1 MNGTFKRIGLVAKRE
16 FLVTVGS
23 KGFLFGVLVMPI
35 IGFAVV
41 SLIPKI
47 MGQRGAQV
55 SVEVVLIDESAAMAS
70 QLRAELEPGA
80 IEARRAA
87 NRRATM
93 EQAAPGVSGP
103 DAARMPNPLSEP
115 SVPAFTVRELPAG
128 TTVDSQKAWLTATDI
143 GKQERR
149 ALLVIPADAALR
161 GEGRQDY
168 GSYALYAPRNLPEDA
183 EGALHEAM
191 RTTLTGVRLRA
202 DGFDPELI
210 QAATRVARPRTVLVS
225 PDGRQQGAQGLN
237 RALPFIMGI
246 LLFMGVMIGGQSLMT
261 STIEEKSS
269 RVVEVLLAAVSPL
282 ELMWGKL
289 LGQLGVGLVSM
300 TIYVALGVMA
310 LLQFA
315 LFGLIDPTL
324 ILYLI
329 VFFLLAYLVFGALM
343 QAVGAAVNQMADA
356 QSLMG
361 PIMILLIVPYVLTP
375 VIGRA
380 PDSAIAVVTSFI
392 PPINS
397 FVMLARLAS
406 SSPPPAWQVLLSILV
421 GLVGACIAVWFAA
434 KVFRIGLLMHGKP
447 PSFATLVR
455 WARMS

>member
-1 MNGTFKRIGLVAKRE
+1 MSGTFKRIGLVAKRE

-47 MGQRGAQV
+47 IAQRGAQI
-55 SVEVVLIDESAAMAS
+55 SVEVALIDESSAMAA
-70 QLRAELEPGA
+70 QLRTELEPGA

-87 NRRATM
+87 NRRATV
-93 EQAAPGVSGP
+93 EQVAPGAAGT
-103 DAARMPNPLSEP
+103 AARMPNPVPEP
-115 SVPAFTVRELPAG
+115 AVPTFTVKELPAG
-128 TTVDSQKAWLTATDI
+128 TTVDSQKGWLTATDI
-143 GKQERR
+143 GKQSRR
-149 ALLVIPADAALR
+149 ALLVIPADAAVR
-161 GEGRQDY
+161 GEGRSDY
-168 GSYALYAPRNLPEDA
+168 GSYALFAPRNLTEDA

-315 LFGLIDPTL
+315 LFGLLDPML
-324 ILYLI
+324 IVYLI
-329 VFFLLAYLVFGALM
+329 IFFLLAYLVFGALM
-343 QAVGAAVNQMADA
+343 QAVGAAVSQMADA

-361 PIMILLIVPYVLTP
+361 PIMILLIVPYILTP

-406 SSPPPAWQVLLSILV
+406 SSPPPVWQVLLSIVV

-447 PSFATLVR
+447 PSFATLIK